1 VGCLTLKIINFRSR
15 LLNLHCKCLTTKMLK
30 VYIIE
35 CENAKVWTPIN
46 GEMFKTCLPE
56 DGENDR
62 IELQIFNVVN
72 ENKVPD
78 DILSYDAIII
88 TGSRFNCRDGDTLPW
103 FEPLCNVV
111 RAAAEEGKPK
121 VYAGW

>member
-1 VGCLTLKIINFRSR
+1 
-15 LLNLHCKCLTTKMLK
+15 MLK

-46 GEMFKTCLPE
+46 GGMFKTCLPE

-72 ENKVPD
+72 ENKVPVAMSSTVC
-78 DILSYDAIII
+78 IHV
-88 TGSRFNCRDGDTLPW
+88 RDQTLK
-103 FEPLCNVV
+103 FL
-111 RAAAEEGKPK
+111 
-121 VYAGW
+121 

>member
-1 VGCLTLKIINFRSR
+1 
-15 LLNLHCKCLTTKMLK
+15 MLK

-35 CENAKVWTPIN
+35 CENAKAWSPVN
-46 GEMFKTCLPE
+46 GGMFKTCLPE

-62 IELQIFNVVN
+62 IELQIYNVVN
-72 ENKVPD
+72 ENKVPG

-88 TGSRFNCRDGDTLPW
+88 TGSRFNCRDRDTLPW
-103 FEPLCNVV
+103 FEPLCDVV